1 MTTRF
6 RQFSRVCAG
15 LVLLCL
21 AGAASAQWEVVDKA
35 LNEKADAIRKNQA
48 INHGD
53 GEQSSGEE
61 VAKPKEKLG
70 RIPDDQGVAAC
81 AATTTG

>member
-1 MTTRF
+1 MRNARIDRQVHPATHPLVSQEAKNTMTTRF

-35 LNEKADAIRKNQA
+35 LNKKAEAILNSR
-48 INHGD
+48 
-53 GEQSSGEE
+53 
-61 VAKPKEKLG
+61 P
-70 RIPDDQGVAAC
+70 
-81 AATTTG
+81 